1 MTLESNRGR
10 IIPPNL
16 DDRTWQDLVDEM
28 KALIPKYAPQ
38 WTDHN
43 PSDLGITLIELFAW
57 LVEGLTY
64 RLNRVPEKNYV
75 AFLNLLGITR
85 DPATPA
91 YTYLAFNA
99 GPSKVLVPAGT
110 QAQTPASEGESPV
123 IFETDGDVTVLP
135 INLKHALL
143 IGPWAPAATTSQYD
157 TVSATVVGPP
167 AAKYPVKIAANQA
180 VQICL
185 GFDRATT
192 EAMLLEFRLYRPI
205 LKPDQFTI
213 EWVYSKGTDPPLAWP
228 IVGTVGDGTDLLKRN
243 GAVRLTP
250 KTDWSAQRPTAPAN
264 DPAAQDWRN
273 SVTARVPANAI
284 TEPFF
289 WLALRITNKN
299 TDATAPPVEI
309 GFDRILFNSVLAH
322 NALTIRTPELLGR
335 SNGQPFQLFSL
346 RNRPLYKQPDTDFP
360 YTHLK
365 ILVGQGNNWEPW
377 SLVDDFPQGPDKV
390 YRLNPVTGEIS
401 FGNYDDEKK
410 QGHGSSPPEGSDIQ
424 ALSYRYV
431 AGGASGNVRP
441 GRVVSLGTTL
451 QGRLPAGI
459 SGVVNLGAAF
469 DGADEELIEM
479 TLRRAPEEI
488 KSRSRAVTAED
499 YEFLTREA
507 ATNVTIVRCLP
518 PRLEV
523 TDQQPNGVPWTF
535 GGITR
540 APGNVN
546 VIIVPDQGK
555 EDARPEP
562 TQDLIR
568 EVQAFLD
575 RRRDLTSN
583 LQVLGP
589 RYLPVIVAIE
599 LTIWKQAET
608 ATDLKKV
615 RADTLGRI
623 KGILH
628 PTRGG
633 AKEAGWQVG
642 QHVFVSDLFQAIMPP
657 EDIGYVSNLQ
667 IRPDTPLYQPAN
679 RPFQNS
685 PLGASVRVADYE
697 LICAAQD
704 DRHTITLKDEK
715 GLVISPP

>member
-57 LVEGLTY
+57 LVEGLIY
-64 RLNRVPEKNYV
+64 RLNRVPEKNYI

-91 YTYLAFNA
+91 YTYLTFNA
-99 GPSKVLVPAGT
+99 GPSKVLAPAGT
-110 QAQTPASEGESPV
+110 QAQTRASEGESPV
-123 IFETDGDVTVLP
+123 VFETDGDVTVLP
-135 INLKHALL
+135 INLRHALL
-143 IGPWAPAATTSQYD
+143 IGPPAAGSTTRQYD
-157 TVSATVVGPP
+157 NVSTTLVGPP
-167 AAKYPVKIAANQA
+167 STKYPVTIAANQA
-180 VQICL
+180 IQICL
-185 GFDRATT
+185 GFDHATT
-192 EAMLLEFRLYRPI
+192 EAMLVELHLYRPI
-205 LKPDQFTI
+205 IKPDQLTI
-213 EWVYSKGTDPPLAWP
+213 EWVYSKGTDMPLAWP
-228 IVGTVGDGTDLLKRN
+228 TVGPVVDGTNSLKRDGTVQ
-243 GAVRLTP
+243 LTP
-250 KTDWSAQRPTAPAN
+250 KTDWSAQRPTAPVN

-273 SVTARVPANAI
+273 SVTARVAANAI

-289 WLALRITNKN
+289 WLGLRITNKN

-322 NALTIRTPELLGR
+322 NALTIRTSELLGR
-335 SNGQPFQLFSL
+335 SNGQPFQVFSL

-365 ILVGQGNNWEPW
+365 IRVGQRDNWELW
-377 SLVDDFPQGPDKV
+377 SLVDDFPQGPGKV

-410 QGHGSSPPEGSDIQ
+410 QGYGSIPPKGSDIQ

-441 GRVVSLGTTL
+441 GRVISLGTTL
-451 QGRLPAGI
+451 QGQLPAGI

-469 DGADEELIEM
+469 DGVDEELIET

-499 YEFLTREA
+499 YEFLAREV

-518 PRLEV
+518 PRL
-523 TDQQPNGVPWTF
+523 QPNGDPWTF

-562 TQDLIR
+562 TPDLIS
-568 EVQAFLD
+568 EMQAFLD
-575 RRRDLTSN
+575 RRRDLTAK
-583 LQVLGP
+583 LQVLKP
-589 RYLPVIVAIE
+589 RYLPVIVEVE
-599 LTIWKQAET
+599 LTIWKQAIDA
-608 ATDLKKV
+608 ATDLKEV

-623 KGILH
+623 KATLH

-633 AKEAGWQVG
+633 ARESGWQVG
-642 QHVFVSDLFQAIMPP
+642 QHVFVSDLFKAIMPP
-657 EDIGYVSNLQ
+657 DDIGYVSNLQ
-667 IRPDTPLYQPAN
+667 IKPDTPAYQPSA
-679 RPFQNS
+679 RPFQTS
-685 PLGASVRVADYE
+685 ALAASVRVADYE
-697 LICAAQD
+697 LICAAED
-704 DRHTITLKDEK
+704 ASHKITLKKED
-715 GLVISPP
+715 GSVITPT